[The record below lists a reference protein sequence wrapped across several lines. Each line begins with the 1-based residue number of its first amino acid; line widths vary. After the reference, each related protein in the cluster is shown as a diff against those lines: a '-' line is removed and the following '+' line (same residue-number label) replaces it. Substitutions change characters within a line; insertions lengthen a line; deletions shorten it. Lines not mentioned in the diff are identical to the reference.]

1 MALRI
6 HFVLLVQN
14 ICVAKGEYLSFLKI
28 YQSDTLSSSL
38 LLSLLLSY
46 LFF

>member
-14 ICVAKGEYLSFLKI
+14 ICIAKGEYLSFLKI
-28 YQSDTLSSSL
+28 YQSDTLSSL
-38 LLSLLLSY
+38 LLSLLLLY